1 MITYPEAI
9 SLIDK
14 ISLKLPNEKISI
26 LNSVN
31 RVCAEDVL
39 SPLTNPSSNN
49 TSFDGFA
56 VIAKETEGL
65 SSQKTKKFKILRTIA
80 AGDEPKIDNYEKN
93 SAVEVMTGGLV
104 PKPFDSIIAVEKV
117 KYFPTKEKPT
127 HIIVDEEVK
136 QFSYI
141 RFAGEDYN
149 LKDVVIKKGEL
160 IQPKHIMALTTL
172 GIKDVQVKKQPQI
185 IFFGTGSEIADYK
198 DTKVPSWKVRNSN
211 NHYFTSFGKSLY
223 FQIIDGGIIK
233 DDEPEKLKKALD
245 DALNSDI
252 DIFVTSGAISAGKFD
267 FIPKLIKDC
276 GFETHFKGVAI
287 KPGRPIML
295 SKLKQ
300 KEKLFFGLPGNPI
313 SCAAGFRFF
322 VYPLIR
328 NSLGMSKEKKFKAK
342 LVNEYSKAE
351 NFTHFARCLMTINN
365 QGSCELE
372 VLQGQ
377 QSNRIKSFV
386 EANCWGIFEE
396 GKEKFKSGDFVK
408 WMHLNPNL
416 IN

>member
-1 MITYPEAI
+1 MINYQEAL

-14 ISLKLPNEKISI
+14 ISLKLPNEKIST

-31 RVCAEDVL
+31 RVCAEDIL

-49 TSFDGFA
+49 TAFDGFA

-65 SSQKTKKFKILRTIA
+65 SSNKTKKFKILKTIA
-80 AGDEPKIDNYEKN
+80 AGDDPKINNFEKN
-93 SAVEVMTGGLV
+93 STVEIMTGGLV
-104 PKPFDSIIAVEKV
+104 HEPFDSIIPVEKV
-117 KYFPTKEKPT
+117 KYFPSKEKPT
-127 HIIVDEEVK
+127 HIIVDEQVK
-136 QFSYI
+136 KFSYI

-149 LKDVVIKKGEL
+149 LNDVVIKNGEL

-172 GIKDVQVKKQPQI
+172 GIVEIKVKKQPKI
-185 IFFGTGSEIADYK
+185 IFFGTGNEIADYK
-198 DTKVPSWKVRNSN
+198 DKNVPSWKVRNSN

-233 DDEPEKLKKALD
+233 DDEPNKLIEELKKSLS
-245 DALNSDI
+245 SDI

-267 FIPKLIKDC
+267 FIPKLIKEF

-295 SKLKQ
+295 SKFKQ

-322 VYPLIR
+322 IYPLIR
-328 NSLGMSKEKKFKAK
+328 NSLGMPKEKKFKAK
-342 LVNEYSKAE
+342 LINEYSKIE
-351 NFTHFARCLMTINN
+351 NFTHFARCLMSISN
-365 QGSCELE
+365 QGIIELE

-386 EANCWGIFEE
+386 QANCWGIFPG
-396 GKEKFKSGDFVK
+396 GKKQFKSGDFIEWV
-408 WMHLNPNL
+408 PL
-416 IN
+416 IPSS

>member
-1 MITYPEAI
+1 MITYQEAI

-14 ISLKLPNEKISI
+14 VSLKLPNEKISI
-26 LNSVN
+26 LNSVS
-31 RVCAEDVL
+31 RICTEDVL
-39 SPLTNPSSNN
+39 SPSTNPSSNN
-49 TSFDGFA
+49 SAFDGFA

-65 SSQKTKKFKILRTIA
+65 SSQKTKRFKILRTIA

-104 PKPFDSIIAVEKV
+104 PKPFDSIIAVEKA

-127 HIIVDEEVK
+127 HIIVNEEVK

-160 IQPKHIMALTTL
+160 IQPKHIMAFTTL
-172 GIKDVQVKKQPQI
+172 GIKDVLVKKQPKI
-185 IFFGTGSEIADYK
+185 IFFDTGSEIADYK
-198 DTKVPSWKVRNSN
+198 DTKVSSWKVRNSN

-223 FQIIDGGIIK
+223 FKIIDGGIIK
-233 DDEPEKLKKALD
+233 DNESDKLKQALNE
-245 DALNSDI
+245 ALNSDT

-267 FIPKLIKDC
+267 FIPKLVKEF
-276 GFETHFKGVAI
+276 GFKTHFKGVAI

-295 SKLKQ
+295 SKFTQ

-322 VYPLIR
+322 IYPLIR
-328 NSLGMSKEKKFKAK
+328 NSLGMPKEKKFKAK
-342 LVNEYSKAE
+342 LINEYSKQE
-351 NFTHFARCLMTINN
+351 KFTHFVRSLMTIND
-365 QGSCELE
+365 QGLIELE

-386 EANCWGIFEE
+386 QANCWGIFSED
-396 GKEKFKSGDFVK
+396 KEKFKSGDFID
-408 WMHLNPNL
+408 WMPL
-416 IN
+416 IPSS